1 MIIIATLTEDI
12 GINLASYLPYLLI
25 LIICIYLHSTIF
37 LEFNSPMKNL
47 DFVLFSSYIYL
58 LYLEYIQNEKSDEN
72 NVEIE
77 TKLRYLGREDEL
89 KDFRV
94 YTIDNVLGVSPNFIT
109 KVSSIMKVGEINRF
123 IEKEFSNSRTRP
135 INESQ
140 DPN

>member
-1 MIIIATLTEDI
+1 
-12 GINLASYLPYLLI
+12 
-25 LIICIYLHSTIF
+25 
-37 LEFNSPMKNL
+37 MKNL